1 MSVAVAP
8 HPSVLHVGH
17 CALAQAAAAEGHS
30 ALAQAAAEGPV
41 VVVQPLRVQ
50 KGEHH
55 PLEGGLRG
63 LSW

>member
-17 CALAQAAAAEGHS
+17 C